1 MAVGAT
7 DTDGHKLGGPPG
19 MLVEGESEGILV
31 GFDKLGASLGTEDG
45 RAETDDNPLDM
56 VLGSPESVGYING

>member
-1 MAVGAT
+1 
-7 DTDGHKLGGPPG
+7 
-19 MLVEGESEGILV
+19 MLVKGESEGIPV

-45 RAETDDNPLDM
+45 RAKTDANPLDM